1 MPGSFY
7 QRENKYLV
15 ESALKYG
22 LIKKAN
28 TGHTAFGKGCL
39 VFPLKN
45 KDGQIV
51 GMYFRETDD
60 KKHQT
65 TTIIYK
71 IARGFTPNIPGQET
85 TRLINRIH
93 H

>member
-1 MPGSFY
+1 
-7 QRENKYLV
+7 
-15 ESALKYG
+15 LKYG

-28 TGHTAFGKGCL
+28 SGHTAFGKGCL

-60 KKHQT
+60 NGKSQT
-65 TTIIYK
+65 ITTICK
-71 IARGFTPNIPGQET
+71 TVRGFILAIWQKKP
-85 TRLINRIH
+85 RS
-93 H
+93 

>member
-1 MPGSFY
+1 MRTGKTGKEYLQSRNLVQSTPTQKGIEVGYNPGSFY

-15 ESALKYG
+15 ERALKYG

-45 KDGQIV
+45 RD
-51 GMYFRETDD
+51 
-60 KKHQT
+60 
-65 TTIIYK
+65 
-71 IARGFTPNIPGQET
+71 ARS
-85 TRLINRIH
+85 
-93 H
+93 